1 MARLGWL
8 GGMAAVGVVAVAAG
22 VALHVSDLPGT
33 ADPEPTS
40 APTSAASVPSPDE
53 AAPATVAVQEP
64 LQPGADAD
72 QLLDADQISRLDP
85 DVGWRVV
92 STTTE
97 PPRSDLA
104 YTACR
109 DQPAADLDSTA
120 AHVRT
125 FAARGGRQWAVEE
138 IEVSASLAA
147 AADAHRRAV
156 RWYAGCQAPRVQ
168 LADSLALRAQGTSVT
183 VLELRRWSDP
193 VRTITVA
200 VARSGLVTLTLVH
213 ETEAAR
219 GPSRAGLGQSTLDAL
234 AMLCT
239 TSGGPCGLTGR
250 LRPAPLPPTGEPTGF
265 VGVVDL
271 PPVPGVDTPWVGTDS
286 VPATVNP
293 AATLCDRTDF
303 DRGGVR
309 AGRSRTLVLP
319 REDVPVQFGVSQSV
333 GRVATPDA
341 AKRFIDAV
349 AARMSSCPDREL
361 GVDVEAVAGVSAGDV
376 SGRVWLVT
384 YELPSGAVDY
394 RVAVVRSGSAVTQLT
409 LSPTDAYD
417 MGAAA
422 FERLAV
428 RAGVRLAELG
438 PAARAN

>member
-1 MARLGWL
+1 MARLGRL

-22 VALHVSDLPGT
+22 VALHVSDLSGT
-33 ADPEPTS
+33 PDS
-40 APTSAASVPSPDE
+40 APSPTASVPSPGGAD
-53 AAPATVAVQEP
+53 PATVAVQEP

-97 PPRSDLA
+97 PPRTGVA

-109 DQPAADLDSTA
+109 DQAAADLDSTA

-125 FAARGGRQWAVEE
+125 FAARDGRQWAVEE

-156 RWYAGCQAPRVQ
+156 QWYAGCQAPRMQ
-168 LADSLALRAQGTSVT
+168 LVDSLALRAQGTTVT
-183 VLELRRWSDP
+183 ALELRRWSDP
-193 VRTITVA
+193 ARTVTVA

-213 ETEAAR
+213 ETDAAS
-219 GPSRAGLGQSTLDAL
+219 GPSREGLGQSTLDAL

-271 PPVPGVDTPWVGTDS
+271 PPVPGVDTPWVGTSAD
-286 VPATVNP
+286 PASVNP
-293 AATLCDRTDF
+293 AATLCDQTSF
-303 DRGGVR
+303 DGEGVR
-309 AGRSRTLVLP
+309 GGRSRTLVLP
-319 REDVPVQFGVSQSV
+319 RENLPVQFGISQSV
-333 GRVATPDA
+333 GSVATA
-341 AKRFIDAV
+341 AAADRFIDEV
-349 AARMSSCPDREL
+349 AARMASCPDREL
-361 GVDVEAVAGVSAGDV
+361 GVDVEAVAGLKAGDV
-376 SGRVWLVT
+376 SGRIWLVS

-394 RVAVVRSGSAVTQLT
+394 RVAVVRNGSALTQLT
-409 LSPTDAYD
+409 LSPTDTHD
-417 MGAAA
+417 VGAAA

-428 RAGVRLAELG
+428 RAGVRLAELSPTAG
-438 PAARAN
+438 PN